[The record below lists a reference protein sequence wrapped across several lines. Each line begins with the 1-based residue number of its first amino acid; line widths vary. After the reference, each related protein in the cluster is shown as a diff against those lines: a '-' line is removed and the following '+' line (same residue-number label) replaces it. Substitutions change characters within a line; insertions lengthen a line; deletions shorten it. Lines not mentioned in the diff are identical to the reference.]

1 MLVASVLLMPGS
13 LLVFNGEAYKDC
25 MHGIEQVHV

>member
-13 LLVFNGEAYKDC
+13 LLVFNGEAYMDC
-25 MHGIEQVHV
+25 LHGIEQVHV